1 LKEKIQTPIISMN
14 PNIISPIKNYNPENK
29 SKSTGFLSQ
38 TKNSFKFFK
47 NDPYSYLAP
56 FRKMFKKYKFNPEIK
71 QLKTEHHYMNEDCI
85 VNLNRNKIVVSSSGN
100 KEKLNKK
107 LSLDRKKLLIKKQLN
122 TNSHILK
129 VTKNE
134 PSSQSALIPQPPP
147 LTPFLNG
154 QNVPKQNNQQ
164 IKTKQ
169 RRLIS
174 NRIRTETSLLLNN
187 VIFDSMLKN
196 NNLKSRNLIRV

>member
-1 LKEKIQTPIISMN
+1 MN
-14 PNIISPIKNYNPENK
+14 PKIISPIKNYNPENK
-29 SKSTGFLSQ
+29 SKSSGFLSQ

-85 VNLNRNKIVVSSSGN
+85 FNLNRNKIVASSSVN
-100 KEKLNKK
+100 NEKLNKK

-122 TNSHILK
+122 INSHILK
-129 VTKNE
+129 VTENE
-134 PSSQSALIPQPPP
+134 SSSQSASIPQPPP
-147 LTPFLNG
+147 LTPFLNS

-164 IKTKQ
+164 NKTKK
-169 RRLIS
+169 RRFIS